1 MVKRFAKIDMLKYLS
16 NILILNVLI
25 IYSIAFEICIAL
37 KIITYYN
44 RWHINITK
52 ICAIYMIFYWKNM

>member
-16 NILILNVLI
+16 NILILNILI

-44 RWHINITK
+44 H
-52 ICAIYMIFYWKNM
+52 